1 MSIIYPENRQEVV
14 DRVNTDIQSEL
25 PESEPFLRN
34 SFLHALAIGYAG
46 GLYDA
51 YKTIQELQ
59 KQLFPDTA
67 TGEFAN
73 RWASYKGIY
82 RNAATQSSGYITV
95 TGTAGVDIPLGTQL
109 NSSNGLSFVTQADAT
124 IQLQTISIY
133 SLTRSGTTVTATLP
147 LGSEHNYADGNL
159 VTISGAAQTEYNGSF
174 HIVVTSPSTFTYE
187 ITGSP
192 ATPATGIIFS
202 ALTFAS
208 ISVKSQSYGVSVN
221 LASGS
226 ELFFDSIIAGVDTS
240 AFVQYSG
247 LTGGEDI
254 ESDDDFKKRYLYAYQ
269 HPISYFNVAEIT
281 TKCQEV
287 NGVTRV
293 FVHEIT
299 PDVGQVTIYFMR
311 DNDVNPIPSGSQ
323 VTTVKNKLLEI
334 KPAHVDPIDV
344 IVKAPTPKPIHFKF
358 SVLDPNTDTM
368 RAAIVESLKAFFS
381 EVPVVGQSL
390 SRSSY
395 SSAIYYTVDPETGN
409 FVNNFVLAYPVAD
422 IPIADG
428 EIATFPGYLD

>member
-1 MSIIYPENRQEVV
+1 MSIVYPLNRQEVV
-14 DRVNTDIQSEL
+14 DRVSTDIQAEL

-34 SFLHALAIGYAG
+34 SYLRALAIGYAG

-67 TGEFAN
+67 TGEFAD

-82 RNAATQSSGYITV
+82 RNPATQSDGYVTITGIA
-95 TGTAGVDIPLGTQL
+95 GTVVPLGTQL
-109 NSSNGLSFVTQADAT
+109 NSSNGISFVTQTDIT
-124 IQLQTISIY
+124 IQLQTISIF

-147 LGSEHNYADGNL
+147 TGSEHNYADGIT
-159 VTISGAAQTEYNGSF
+159 VTISGANETDYNGTF
-174 HIVVTSPSTFTYE
+174 PIVVTSASTFTYE

-192 ATPATGIIFS
+192 TTPATGIIFS

-208 ISVKSQSYGVSVN
+208 ILVKSIDYGISTN
-221 LASGS
+221 FPSGS
-226 ELFFDSIIAGVDTS
+226 ELFFDSVIAGVDAS

-247 LTGGEDI
+247 LTGGEDL
-254 ESDDDFKKRYLYAYQ
+254 ESDDEFKKRYLYSYQ

-281 TKCQEV
+281 TKCEEI

-323 VTTVKNKLLEI
+323 VAIVKNKLMEI
-334 KPAHVDPIDV
+334 KPAHVDPDDV
-344 IVKAPTPKPIHFKF
+344 IVKAPTPKSIHFKF

-368 RAAIVESLKAFFS
+368 RAAIVESLKAFFA
-381 EVPVVGQSL
+381 EVPTVGQAL
-390 SRSSY
+390 SRASY

-409 FVNNFVLAYPVAD
+409 FVNNFVLAYPIAD